1 MQELNRLII
10 SCGGTGG
17 HFNPGLSTACAFR
30 DAGGTPLLIL
40 GGKHFEKQS
49 KTAEKNGIEFR
60 HVSCAPT
67 SKNPVGAFRFLVQ
80 QIRGI
85 REACAI
91 FREFKPDA
99 VLSMG
104 AFPSIPAS
112 IAARLCGIPLFLHDG
127 NARIG
132 KSNRVFSRIASG
144 IALSFPAVNAK
155 TLHCPSTVTG
165 LPLRKELLENIPASK
180 AEAIAR
186 INATCGTAFAPDRP
200 VVLVFGGSLGAAAI
214 NENFTIPI
222 DHPRARSLQV
232 IHLSGPGKYNAIHDK
247 YSACGVNALTLE
259 AASDMQPL
267 YVAADLVICRAGGST
282 VSELAVFGRY
292 AVLIPYPYAAEGHQD
307 DNARLLE
314 KTGAARIVPNSQ
326 CSPELFR
333 GILAEF
339 LDDPEKFREAGK
351 AARAMAQPDAAS
363 NVIKFIETSLQT
375 IRSKAKK
382 NS

>member
-1 MQELNRLII
+1 MQELNRLIV

-30 DAGGTPLLIL
+30 DAGGKPLLIL
-40 GGKHFEKQS
+40 GGKHFEEQS
-49 KTAEKNGIEFR
+49 KTAEKNGIEYR
-60 HVSCAPT
+60 RVSCAPL
-67 SKNPVGAFRFLVQ
+67 SKSPGGILRFFSQ
-80 QIRGI
+80 QWRGY
-85 REACAI
+85 REACAV

-112 IAARLCGIPLFLHDG
+112 VAAWRTRIPLFLHDG

-144 IALSFPAVNAK
+144 IALSFPAVNEG
-155 TLHCPSTVTG
+155 TLHCPATVTG
-165 LPLRKELLENIPASK
+165 LPLRKALLEDVPASK

-186 INATCGTAFAPDRP
+186 INATRGTAFAPDRP

-222 DHPRARSLQV
+222 DHPNAASLQV

-247 YSACGVNALTLE
+247 YSACGINALTLE
-259 AASDMQPL
+259 SASDMQNL
-267 YVAADLVICRAGGST
+267 YMAADLVVCRAGGST
-282 VSELAVFGRY
+282 VSELAIFGRY
-292 AVLIPYPYAAEGHQD
+292 AVLVPYPYAAEGHQD
-307 DNARLLE
+307 DNARLLA
-314 KTGAARIVPNSQ
+314 KTGAARIVPNSE

-339 LDDPEKFREAGK
+339 LDDPDKFRQAGA
-351 AARAMAQPDAAS
+351 AARTMAQPKAAS
-363 NVIKFIETSLQT
+363 NVIDFIESSLKT
-375 IRSKAKK
+375 IRSKT
-382 NS
+382 N

>member
-30 DAGGTPLLIL
+30 DAGGKPLLIL
-40 GGKHFEKQS
+40 GGKHFEEQS
-49 KTAEKNGIEFR
+49 KTAAKNGIEYR
-60 HVSCAPT
+60 RVSCAPLA
-67 SKNPVGAFRFLVQ
+67 KNPSGMMQFFSQ
-80 QIRGI
+80 QMKGV
-85 REACAI
+85 REAKAI

-112 IAARLCGIPLFLHDG
+112 VAAWRTGIPLFLHDG

-144 IALSFPAVNAK
+144 IALSFPAVNAN
-155 TLHCPSTVTG
+155 TLHCPSAVTG
-165 LPLRKELLENIPASK
+165 LPLRKALLEDVPASK
-180 AEAIAR
+180 AEAVAR
-186 INATCGTAFAPDRP
+186 INATRGTSFSPDRP

-222 DHPRARSLQV
+222 DHPGAKSLQV
-232 IHLSGPGKYNAIHDK
+232 IHLSGPGKYEAIHDK

-259 AASDMQPL
+259 SASDMQNL
-267 YVAADLVICRAGGST
+267 YMAADLVVCRAGGST
-282 VSELAVFGRY
+282 VSELAIFGRY

-307 DNARLLE
+307 DNARLLAQ
-314 KTGAARIVPNSQ
+314 TGAARIVPNSE
-326 CSPELFR
+326 CSPALFR

-351 AARAMAQPDAAS
+351 GALAMAQPKAAD
-363 NVIKFIETSLQT
+363 NVIAFIESSLKT
-375 IRSKAKK
+375 ARSRA
-382 NS
+382 